1 MSNFW
6 HPCFAISLI
15 MITLEAKR
23 REGSTGPAGEG
34 NSSFKGQLQ
43 KVAFIQKE
51 NT

>member
-6 HPCFAISLI
+6 HPCFAISL

-23 REGSTGPAGEG
+23 QKGGSGPSGEG
-34 NSSFKGQLQ
+34 NSILKGQLQ
-43 KVAFIQKE
+43 KATVIQKE